1 MVGIFSN
8 KSAKQCQ
15 ALVRKQMQLKIIVW
29 RQILY
34 LRHKSIKELDN
45 ISRAFEIRFSFRSI
59 YAVVDYANI
68 SGLHLDDAAGGGGV
82 GGDRFGPTRER
93 ERVGA

>member
-1 MVGIFSN
+1 M
-8 KSAKQCQ
+8 KDDP
-15 ALVRKQMQLKIIVW
+15 
-29 RQILY
+29 
-34 LRHKSIKELDN
+34 ELDN

-82 GGDRFGPTRER
+82 GGDRFGSADER
-93 ERVGA
+93 GWAWAISANYITANPLRCVYLCERCSCKVLLENIS

>member
-1 MVGIFSN
+1 MSSSCQ
-8 KSAKQCQ
+8 KTDAAKNNCVE
-15 ALVRKQMQLKIIVW
+15 ANPI
-29 RQILY
+29 
-34 LRHKSIKELDN
+34 RHKSLQELDN

-82 GGDRFGPTRER
+82 GGDRFGPADEKEGGGMR
-93 ERVGA
+93 AISAH